1 MTLDCAVRRRETEL
15 VGPARQ
21 MPRETKRLSDIED
34 QVGLRWHVPFVLFYR
49 GRRRQPDGCRPP
61 HAQAGAGAVLPTR
74 TSREA
79 SFSPGIL
86 IFSPS
91 CDRGDSNSGSP
102 TPALARVAISSS
114 TTHLT

>member
-1 MTLDCAVRRRETEL
+1 MTLDFAMRRRETEL

-34 QVGLRWHVPFVLFYR
+34 QVGLRWHVPLVLFYR
-49 GRRRQPDGCRPP
+49 GRGSAAAADNPAAVIRRTLKEG
-61 HAQAGAGAVLPTR
+61 GAGAVLPTR

-79 SFSPGIL
+79 SFS
-86 IFSPS
+86 
-91 CDRGDSNSGSP
+91 SGSRSL
-102 TPALARVAISSS
+102 TPALARVTISTP

>member
-1 MTLDCAVRRRETEL
+1 MKIEFAVRRRETEL
-15 VGPARQ
+15 VGPATQ

-79 SFSPGIL
+79 SFSPEVL
-86 IFSPS
+86 IFIPG
-91 CDRGDSNSGSP
+91 CYCGDSNSRSP
-102 TPALARVAISSS
+102 TPALACIVISTS